1 MVMPTNDKIATSA
14 DTASGVSSL
23 DIRCLFAELLHFVIR
38 SIERVGAVG
47 LIVGSYLLA
56 VAGSHEGTLDVFLWC
71 HL

>member
-23 DIRCLFAELLHFVIR
+23 DLVCLFVELPRFVIC
-38 SIERVGAVG
+38 SVERVGAVG
-47 LIVGSYLLA
+47 LIVGFCLLA
-56 VAGSHEGTLDVFLWC
+56 AAGTHEGTLDVFLWC